1 MVGSKRHLVTEEK
14 LKFGSSETDRERE
27 REKKERKKPFTLIK
41 GKGLEKILVL
51 GRVNSNYRRLI
62 EESGS

>member
-27 REKKERKKPFTLIK
+27 RERERRKKERMKKELK
-41 GKGLEKILVL
+41 GERSKLREIIGKRSVW
-51 GRVNSNYRRLI
+51 
-62 EESGS
+62 